1 MSNLFDLPPEEF
13 LFTLDEFGY
22 APERRRELIE
32 GYNAAFAARNARPPV
47 PEDRALSR
55 DLGILENARRLGLSV
70 YDNVVGREDDYETA
84 GERFGRGINE
94 TIAAFREDPRAMLG
108 LLSEGIGDSYRRA
121 ATLPS
126 LDQIRAGEAP
136 GAVDALGFAA
146 IPAAPALGAAR
157 AANVL
162 SANPVGR
169 DVAGALD
176 DLRRSREAMLSASNE
191 TPFDEL
197 VRMSTE
203 AAEAR
208 KRAVEALSTSEG
220 GVRLINPSNDR
231 GVAVTPGLSGEEVGK
246 FRLTF
251 IDESRTPTNH
261 VVYNTREEA
270 LEAALGAG
278 FTQTLGPRPAAS
290 ALQDFGYYQD
300 NPALTLS
307 GGEEWLAYKQKVA
320 DDTYARRSGITGS
333 TTATL
338 GQRAEMFLPTD
349 FLRRIPGLLN
359 ERRVSGEAQY
369 DALLRNVQE
378 KGFLPDQGGNK
389 VLLGVNHRGEPFL
402 IEGNTRVAVASDVG
416 VPSVR
421 AEVHYFNGG
430 EMVEGQFA
438 PENVAGIASSTP
450 RAAALPDPLPPP
462 RNSAEE
468 TSDRIAELLREGRDE
483 EAEALLDFADDRRLT
498 QRYERGEVGQDV
510 PLDFE
515 SRMGRAQDL
524 GFVEDEFI
532 GSMEPGIRSL
542 DPRMARGDRRG
553 AGTFSSDNPYVSS
566 SYADPRLGSVYPLL
580 TRGMLENALRFD
592 ARGAN
597 YNRLPGNESADIG
610 GKSTGPISIRLA
622 NMGEAGMRGQYD
634 TNQLSRIAFF
644 EGLPGA
650 EFRNVVDRG
659 PMSPIDPSDPSVA
672 RLFQER
678 GAEPSTVRSRQDT
691 RGVRS
696 RFARFD
702 PRFANSRNLM
712 AGGAGAA
719 LLLSDEEEGGPAV
732 SNYRDGGQVMM
743 RSDMSSQME
752 GGIGGLSDRARDMF
766 SRPRGVGTFE
776 QYMNEGGSVGVS
788 SDVLDRLRQ
797 RIIEET
803 GTDPFDI
810 AREEGIDP
818 DLMLR
823 VIQQESSGNP
833 NAQSE
838 KGAFGYMQ
846 LMPGTAKELGVD
858 RMDPVQNMRGGARY
872 LRQQLDEF
880 STVPLALAAYNAG
893 PGNDPQIRR
902 NPAVQGND

>member
-55 DLGILENARRLGLSV
+55 DLGILENARRLGYSAL
-70 YDNVVGREDDYETA
+70 DNLIGFDDDYETT
-84 GERFGRGINE
+84 GERFGRGIRE
-94 TIAAFREDPRAMLG
+94 TIDATRSDPLAVLG
-108 LLSEGIGDSYRRA
+108 LVSEGIGDSYRRA

-197 VRMSTE
+197 VRMSAE

-208 KRAVEALSTSEG
+208 KRAVEALSASEG
-220 GVRLINPSNDR
+220 GVSLINPSNDR

-278 FTQTLGPRPAAS
+278 FTQTLGPRP
-290 ALQDFGYYQD
+290 
-300 NPALTLS
+300 
-307 GGEEWLAYKQKVA
+307 
-320 DDTYARRSGITGS
+320 
-333 TTATL
+333 
-338 GQRAEMFLPTD
+338 
-349 FLRRIPGLLN
+349 
-359 ERRVSGEAQY
+359 
-369 DALLRNVQE
+369 
-378 KGFLPDQGGNK
+378 
-389 VLLGVNHRGEPFL
+389 
-402 IEGNTRVAVASDVG
+402 
-416 VPSVR
+416 
-421 AEVHYFNGG
+421 
-430 EMVEGQFA
+430 
-438 PENVAGIASSTP
+438 
-450 RAAALPDPLPPP
+450 AALPDPLPPP

-580 TRGMLENALRFD
+580 TRGMPENALRFD

-823 VIQQESSGNP
+823 LIQQESSGNP
-833 NAQSE
+833 NAQSK

-846 LMPGTAKELGVD
+846 LMPGTAKDLGVD
-858 RMDPVQNMRGGARY
+858 RTDPVQNMRGGARY

-880 STVPLALAAYNAG
+880 RTVPLALAAYNAG
-893 PGNDPQIRR
+893 PGNVRKYGSIPPFKETIKYVSRITGIPFTDPSLGQTRSQAAAALGVVRPIARPADLRDPRAAQEDQILQLLQQSMQGSQPQQVQPAPQQQP
-902 NPAVQGND
+902 NPNPVQSSLRPIARPAQFRMPEGASPFAVPGQAVLPGAVSVLPSPFGQ

>member
-13 LFTLDEFGY
+13 SFYLEEGQYT
-22 APERRRELIE
+22 PERRRELIE

-47 PEDRALSR
+47 PEGRALSR
-55 DLGILENARRLGLSV
+55 DVGLLENARRLGYSAL
-70 YDNVVGREDDYETA
+70 DNLIGFDDDYETT
-84 GERFGRGINE
+84 GERFGRGIRE
-94 TIAAFREDPRAMLG
+94 TIDATRSDPLAVLG
-108 LLSEGIGDSYRRA
+108 LVSEGIGDSYRRA

-169 DVAGALD
+169 DVAG
-176 DLRRSREAMLSASNE
+176 
-191 TPFDEL
+191 
-197 VRMSTE
+197 
-203 AAEAR
+203 
-208 KRAVEALSTSEG
+208 
-220 GVRLINPSNDR
+220 
-231 GVAVTPGLSGEEVGK
+231 
-246 FRLTF
+246 
-251 IDESRTPTNH
+251 
-261 VVYNTREEA
+261 
-270 LEAALGAG
+270 

-290 ALQDFGYYQD
+290 TPDDFGYYQD

-438 PENVAGIASSTP
+438 PENVAGIASLTP
-450 RAAALPDPLPPP
+450 RAAALPSEGIRVFHASPQEIEGDFRLSNTDVGVHFANNPSLAE
-462 RNSAEE
+462 NAAVKSAFE
-468 TSDRIAELLREGRDE
+468 RPAAAENIRSQEFVINAKPEQIVDIPASANRFDFYDI
-483 EAEALLDFADDRRLT
+483 AEALYEEGRIDQSVFNKIFDGLESIEDSTTSGASMIQEQNKFFADTLSRNTDIRAL
-498 QRYERGEVGQDV
+498 RYMNEFDAGPTWR
-510 PLDFE
+510 DFE
-515 SRMGRAQDL
+515 QGQTTSSVAPDYSYI
-524 GFVEDEFI
+524 V
-532 GSMEPGIRSL
+532 L
-542 DPRMARGDRRG
+542 DPK
-553 AGTFSSDNPYVSS
+553 FV
-566 SYADPRLGSVYPLL
+566 
-580 TRGMLENALRFD
+580 TR
-592 ARGAN
+592 
-597 YNRLPGNESADIG
+597 P
-610 GKSTGPISIRLA
+610 
-622 NMGEAGMRGQYD
+622 Q
-634 TNQLSRIAFF
+634 
-644 EGLPGA
+644 
-650 EFRNVVDRG
+650 
-659 PMSPIDPSDPSVA
+659 
-672 RLFQER
+672 
-678 GAEPSTVRSRQDT
+678 
-691 RGVRS
+691 
-696 RFARFD
+696 
-702 PRFANSRNLM
+702 
-712 AGGAGAA
+712 
-719 LLLSDEEEGGPAV
+719 
-732 SNYRDGGQVMM
+732 NYRDGGQVMM
-743 RSDMSSQME
+743 RSDMSSQMD
-752 GGIGGLSDRARDMF
+752 GGIAGLSDRARDMF
-766 SRPRGVGTFE
+766 SRPRGVGTFA

-788 SDVLDRLRQ
+788 SDVIDRLRQ

-833 NAQSE
+833 NAQSK

-846 LMPGTAKELGVD
+846 LMPATAKELGVD

-880 STVPLALAAYNAG
+880 RTVPLALAAYNAG
-893 PGNDPQIRR
+893 PTVTRRYGAIPPFKETIKYVSRITGIPFTDPSLGQTRSQAAAELGVVRPIARPADLRDPRAAQEDQILQLLQQSMQAAQPQQMQPAPQPQQ
-902 NPAVQGND
+902 NPNPISSSLRPIARPADLGVPQGAAPFAVPGQAVLPGARSVLPQSVLRPIARPTGQ

>member
-1 MSNLFDLPPEEF
+1 LGYSALDNLIGFD
-13 LFTLDEFGY
+13 
-22 APERRRELIE
+22 
-32 GYNAAFAARNARPPV
+32 
-47 PEDRALSR
+47 
-55 DLGILENARRLGLSV
+55 
-70 YDNVVGREDDYETA
+70 DDYETT
-84 GERFGRGINE
+84 GERFGRGIRE
-94 TIAAFREDPRAMLG
+94 TIDATRSDPLAVLG
-108 LLSEGIGDSYRRA
+108 LVSEGIGDSYRRA

-220 GVRLINPSNDR
+220 GVRLMNPSNDR

-270 LEAALGAG
+270 LEEALRLG
-278 FTQTLGPRPAAS
+278 FTQAPGPR
-290 ALQDFGYYQD
+290 
-300 NPALTLS
+300 
-307 GGEEWLAYKQKVA
+307 
-320 DDTYARRSGITGS
+320 
-333 TTATL
+333 TA
-338 GQRAEMFLPTD
+338 
-349 FLRRIPGLLN
+349 
-359 ERRVSGEAQY
+359 
-369 DALLRNVQE
+369 ALL
-378 KGFLPDQGGNK
+378 
-389 VLLGVNHRGEPFL
+389 
-402 IEGNTRVAVASDVG
+402 
-416 VPSVR
+416 
-421 AEVHYFNGG
+421 
-430 EMVEGQFA
+430 
-438 PENVAGIASSTP
+438 
-450 RAAALPDPLPPP
+450 DPLPPP

-580 TRGMLENALRFD
+580 TRGMPENALRFD

-634 TNQLSRIAFF
+634 TNQLSRIAFL

-712 AGGAGAA
+712 AGGAGGA

-766 SRPRGVGTFE
+766 SRPRGVGTFA

-788 SDVLDRLRQ
+788 SDVIDRLRQ

-872 LRQQLDEF
+872 LRRQLDEF
-880 STVPLALAAYNAG
+880 RTVPLALAAYNAG
-893 PGNDPQIRR
+893 PGNVSKYGAIPPFKETIKFVSRITGIPFTDPSLGQTRSQAAAALGVVRPIARPADLR
-902 NPAVQGND
+902 DPRAAQEDLILQLLQQSMQAAQPQQMQPAPQQPQQLNPNPIESSLRPIARPAQFGMPEGASPFAVQPPPVLPGARSVLPQSVLRPIARPTGQ

>member
-55 DLGILENARRLGLSV
+55 DLGILENARRLGYSAL
-70 YDNVVGREDDYETA
+70 DNLIGFDDDYETT
-84 GERFGRGINE
+84 GERFGRGIRE
-94 TIAAFREDPRAMLG
+94 TIDATRSDPLAVLG
-108 LLSEGIGDSYRRA
+108 LVSEGIGDSYRRA

-197 VRMSTE
+197 VRMSAE

-208 KRAVEALSTSEG
+208 KRAVEALSASEG
-220 GVRLINPSNDR
+220 GVSLINPSNDR

-278 FTQTLGPRPAAS
+278 FTQTLGPRP
-290 ALQDFGYYQD
+290 
-300 NPALTLS
+300 
-307 GGEEWLAYKQKVA
+307 
-320 DDTYARRSGITGS
+320 
-333 TTATL
+333 
-338 GQRAEMFLPTD
+338 
-349 FLRRIPGLLN
+349 
-359 ERRVSGEAQY
+359 
-369 DALLRNVQE
+369 
-378 KGFLPDQGGNK
+378 
-389 VLLGVNHRGEPFL
+389 
-402 IEGNTRVAVASDVG
+402 
-416 VPSVR
+416 
-421 AEVHYFNGG
+421 
-430 EMVEGQFA
+430 
-438 PENVAGIASSTP
+438 
-450 RAAALPDPLPPP
+450 AALPDPLPPP

-580 TRGMLENALRFD
+580 TRGMPENALRFD

-833 NAQSE
+833 NAQSK

-880 STVPLALAAYNAG
+880 RTVPLALAAYNAG
-893 PGNDPQIRR
+893 PGNVRKYGSIPPFKETIKYVSRITGIPFTDPSLGQTRSQAAAALGVVRPIARPADLRDPRAAQEDQILQLLQQSMQGSQPQQVQPAPQQQP
-902 NPAVQGND
+902 NPNPVQSSLRPIARPAQFRMPEGASPFAVPGQAVLPGAVSVLPSPFGQ

>member
-13 LFTLDEFGY
+13 SFYLEEGQYT
-22 APERRRELIE
+22 PERRRELIE

-47 PEDRALSR
+47 PEGRALSR
-55 DLGILENARRLGLSV
+55 DVGLLENARRLGYSAL
-70 YDNVVGREDDYETA
+70 DNLIGFDDDYETT
-84 GERFGRGINE
+84 GERFGRGIRE
-94 TIAAFREDPRAMLG
+94 TIDATRSDPLAVLG
-108 LLSEGIGDSYRRA
+108 LVSEGIGDSYRRA

-197 VRMSTE
+197 VRMSAE

-220 GVRLINPSNDR
+220 GVRLMNPSNDR

-438 PENVAGIASSTP
+438 PENVAGIASLTP
-450 RAAALPDPLPPP
+450 RAAALPSEGIRVFHASPQEIEGDFRLSNTDVGVHFANNPSLAE
-462 RNSAEE
+462 NAAVKSAFE
-468 TSDRIAELLREGRDE
+468 RPAAAENIRSQEFVINAKPEQIVDIPASANRFDFYDI
-483 EAEALLDFADDRRLT
+483 AEALYEEGRIDQSVFNKIFDGLESIEDSTTSGASMIQEQNKFFADTLSRNTDIRAL
-498 QRYERGEVGQDV
+498 RYMNEFDAGPTWR
-510 PLDFE
+510 DFE
-515 SRMGRAQDL
+515 QGQTTSSVAPDYSYI
-524 GFVEDEFI
+524 V
-532 GSMEPGIRSL
+532 L
-542 DPRMARGDRRG
+542 DPK
-553 AGTFSSDNPYVSS
+553 FV
-566 SYADPRLGSVYPLL
+566 
-580 TRGMLENALRFD
+580 TR
-592 ARGAN
+592 
-597 YNRLPGNESADIG
+597 P
-610 GKSTGPISIRLA
+610 
-622 NMGEAGMRGQYD
+622 Q
-634 TNQLSRIAFF
+634 
-644 EGLPGA
+644 
-650 EFRNVVDRG
+650 
-659 PMSPIDPSDPSVA
+659 
-672 RLFQER
+672 
-678 GAEPSTVRSRQDT
+678 
-691 RGVRS
+691 
-696 RFARFD
+696 
-702 PRFANSRNLM
+702 
-712 AGGAGAA
+712 
-719 LLLSDEEEGGPAV
+719 
-732 SNYRDGGQVMM
+732 NYRDGGQVMM

-752 GGIGGLSDRARDMF
+752 GGIGWLERSCAGH
-766 SRPRGVGTFE
+766 V
-776 QYMNEGGSVGVS
+776 
-788 SDVLDRLRQ
+788 
-797 RIIEET
+797 
-803 GTDPFDI
+803 
-810 AREEGIDP
+810 
-818 DLMLR
+818 
-823 VIQQESSGNP
+823 
-833 NAQSE
+833 
-838 KGAFGYMQ
+838 
-846 LMPGTAKELGVD
+846 
-858 RMDPVQNMRGGARY
+858 
-872 LRQQLDEF
+872 
-880 STVPLALAAYNAG
+880 LAAAG
-893 PGNDPQIRR
+893 RR
-902 NPAVQGND
+902 HF

>member
-13 LFTLDEFGY
+13 SFYLEEGQYT
-22 APERRRELIE
+22 PERRRELIE

-47 PEDRALSR
+47 PEGRALSR
-55 DLGILENARRLGLSV
+55 DVGLLENARRLGYSAL
-70 YDNVVGREDDYETA
+70 DNLIGFDDDYETT
-84 GERFGRGINE
+84 GERFGRGIRE
-94 TIAAFREDPRAMLG
+94 TIDATRSDPLAVLG
-108 LLSEGIGDSYRRA
+108 LVSEGIGDSYRRA

-169 DVAGALD
+169 DVAG
-176 DLRRSREAMLSASNE
+176 
-191 TPFDEL
+191 
-197 VRMSTE
+197 
-203 AAEAR
+203 
-208 KRAVEALSTSEG
+208 
-220 GVRLINPSNDR
+220 
-231 GVAVTPGLSGEEVGK
+231 
-246 FRLTF
+246 
-251 IDESRTPTNH
+251 
-261 VVYNTREEA
+261 
-270 LEAALGAG
+270 

-290 ALQDFGYYQD
+290 TPDDFGYYQD

-438 PENVAGIASSTP
+438 PENVAGIA
-450 RAAALPDPLPPP
+450 
-462 RNSAEE
+462 
-468 TSDRIAELLREGRDE
+468 TS
-483 EAEALLDFADDRRLT
+483 
-498 QRYERGEVGQDV
+498 
-510 PLDFE
+510 
-515 SRMGRAQDL
+515 
-524 GFVEDEFI
+524 
-532 GSMEPGIRSL
+532 
-542 DPRMARGDRRG
+542 
-553 AGTFSSDNPYVSS
+553 
-566 SYADPRLGSVYPLL
+566 
-580 TRGMLENALRFD
+580 
-592 ARGAN
+592 
-597 YNRLPGNESADIG
+597 
-610 GKSTGPISIRLA
+610 KPI
-622 NMGEAGMRGQYD
+622 E
-634 TNQLSRIAFF
+634 
-644 EGLPGA
+644 
-650 EFRNVVDRG
+650 
-659 PMSPIDPSDPSVA
+659 
-672 RLFQER
+672 
-678 GAEPSTVRSRQDT
+678 
-691 RGVRS
+691 
-696 RFARFD
+696 
-702 PRFANSRNLM
+702 
-712 AGGAGAA
+712 
-719 LLLSDEEEGGPAV
+719 
-732 SNYRDGGQVMM
+732 NYRDGGQVMM

-766 SRPRGVGTFE
+766 SRSRGVGTFE

-788 SDVLDRLRQ
+788 SDILDRLRQ

-833 NAQSE
+833 NAQSK

-872 LRQQLDEF
+872 LRRQLDEF
-880 STVPLALAAYNAG
+880 RTVPLALAAYNAG
-893 PGNDPQIRR
+893 PGNVSKYGAIPPFKETIKYVSRITGIPFTDPSLGQTRSQAAAELGVVRPIARPADLRDPRAAQEDQILQLLQQSMQGSQPQQMQPAPQPQQ
-902 NPAVQGND
+902 NPNPISSSLRPIARPADLGVPQGAAPFAVPGQAVLPGARSVLPQSVLRPIARPTGQ

>member
-55 DLGILENARRLGLSV
+55 DLGILENARRLGYSAL
-70 YDNVVGREDDYETA
+70 DNLIGFDDDYETT
-84 GERFGRGINE
+84 GERFGRGIRE
-94 TIAAFREDPRAMLG
+94 TIDATRSDPLAVLG
-108 LLSEGIGDSYRRA
+108 LVSEGIGDSYRRA

-197 VRMSTE
+197 VRMSAE

-208 KRAVEALSTSEG
+208 KRAVEALSASEG
-220 GVRLINPSNDR
+220 GVSLINPSNDR

-278 FTQTLGPRPAAS
+278 FTQTLGPRP
-290 ALQDFGYYQD
+290 
-300 NPALTLS
+300 
-307 GGEEWLAYKQKVA
+307 
-320 DDTYARRSGITGS
+320 
-333 TTATL
+333 
-338 GQRAEMFLPTD
+338 
-349 FLRRIPGLLN
+349 
-359 ERRVSGEAQY
+359 
-369 DALLRNVQE
+369 
-378 KGFLPDQGGNK
+378 
-389 VLLGVNHRGEPFL
+389 
-402 IEGNTRVAVASDVG
+402 
-416 VPSVR
+416 
-421 AEVHYFNGG
+421 
-430 EMVEGQFA
+430 
-438 PENVAGIASSTP
+438 
-450 RAAALPDPLPPP
+450 AALPDPLPPP

-580 TRGMLENALRFD
+580 TRGMPENALRFD

-823 VIQQESSGNP
+823 LIQQESSGNP
-833 NAQSE
+833 NAQSK

-846 LMPGTAKELGVD
+846 LMPGTAKDLGVD
-858 RMDPVQNMRGGARY
+858 RTDPVQNMRGGARY

-880 STVPLALAAYNAG
+880 RTVPLALAAYNAG
-893 PGNDPQIRR
+893 PGNVRKYGSIPPFKETIKYVSRITGIPFTDPSLGQTRSQAAAALGVVRPMARPADLRDPRAAQEDQILQLLQQSMQGSQPQQVQPAPQQQP
-902 NPAVQGND
+902 NPNPVQSSLRPIARPAQFGMPEGASPFAVPGQAVLPGAVSVLPSPFGQ

>member
-1 MSNLFDLPPEEF
+1 
-13 LFTLDEFGY
+13 
-22 APERRRELIE
+22 
-32 GYNAAFAARNARPPV
+32 
-47 PEDRALSR
+47 
-55 DLGILENARRLGLSV
+55 LENARRLGLSV

-197 VRMSTE
+197 VRMSAE

-438 PENVAGIASSTP
+438 PENVAGIAASKP
-450 RAAALPDPLPPP
+450 
-462 RNSAEE
+462 
-468 TSDRIAELLREGRDE
+468 
-483 EAEALLDFADDRRLT
+483 
-498 QRYERGEVGQDV
+498 
-510 PLDFE
+510 
-515 SRMGRAQDL
+515 
-524 GFVEDEFI
+524 
-532 GSMEPGIRSL
+532 
-542 DPRMARGDRRG
+542 
-553 AGTFSSDNPYVSS
+553 
-566 SYADPRLGSVYPLL
+566 
-580 TRGMLENALRFD
+580 
-592 ARGAN
+592 
-597 YNRLPGNESADIG
+597 
-610 GKSTGPISIRLA
+610 
-622 NMGEAGMRGQYD
+622 
-634 TNQLSRIAFF
+634 
-644 EGLPGA
+644 
-650 EFRNVVDRG
+650 
-659 PMSPIDPSDPSVA
+659 
-672 RLFQER
+672 
-678 GAEPSTVRSRQDT
+678 
-691 RGVRS
+691 
-696 RFARFD
+696 
-702 PRFANSRNLM
+702 
-712 AGGAGAA
+712 
-719 LLLSDEEEGGPAV
+719 V

-766 SRPRGVGTFE
+766 SRPRGVGTFA

-788 SDVLDRLRQ
+788 SDVIDRLRSK
-797 RIIEET
+797 IIEET
-803 GTDPFDI
+803 GVDPFDI

-872 LRQQLDEF
+872 LRRQLDEF
-880 STVPLALAAYNAG
+880 HTVPLALAAYNAG
-893 PGNDPQIRR
+893 PGNVSKYGAIPPFKETIKYVSRITGIPFTDPSLGQTRSQAAAALGVVRPMARPADLRDPRAAQENQILQLLQQSMQGAQMQPQMQAAPQQQP
-902 NPAVQGND
+902 NPNPVQSSLRPIARPAQFGMPQGAAPFAVPGQAVLPGAASVLPSPFGQ